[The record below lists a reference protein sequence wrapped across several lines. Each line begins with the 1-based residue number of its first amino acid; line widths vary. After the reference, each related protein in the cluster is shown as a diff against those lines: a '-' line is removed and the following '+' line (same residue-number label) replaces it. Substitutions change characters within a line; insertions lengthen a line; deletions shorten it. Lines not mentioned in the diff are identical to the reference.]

1 MGGAGGG
8 EASLRAWVGLVWSGL
23 VWSGLVWLSLAQLAG
38 GRRGDG
44 ASVRWVGWNSSLLI
58 EEGMNY
64 QRGTLSYIIRAG
76 NSYTLPYIYV
86 YELVYVVCILASYYK
101 LVVMLLHTLARVY
114 YVYYERV
121 GVLWEYGVYAYT
133 PPSLN
138 HGRFAER

>member
-1 MGGAGGG
+1 MFGGAEEEERAEPVPPPPHPRRTGRSSGGGELGGAGGG
-8 EASLRAWVGLVWSGL
+8 EASLRAWVGL

-101 LVVMLLHTLARVY
+101 LVVC
-114 YVYYERV
+114 
-121 GVLWEYGVYAYT
+121 YAY
-133 PPSLN
+133 SS
-138 HGRFAER
+138 